1 MRRNWLEWFVLA
13 LSMGAILA
21 VATVLLLDGVGGA
34 SDPPDPRVELRM
46 EEARESEVGWI
57 LPATV
62 TNQGDQ
68 AAEAITLEAT
78 AMVDG
83 EEETS
88 EVSID
93 FLPADSEVDVEI
105 GFSGPPESEVQVRLV
120 GQRLP

>member
-1 MRRNWLEWFVLA
+1 MRRNWLEWVVLA
-13 LSMGAILA
+13 LSIGAILT

-46 EEARESEVGWI
+46 EEARESDVGWI

-62 TNQGDQ
+62 TNEGDQ

>member
-1 MRRNWLEWFVLA
+1 MRRNWLEWVVLA
-13 LSMGAILA
+13 LSIGAILT
-21 VATVLLLDGVGGA
+21 VATVLLVDGVGGA
-34 SDPPDPRVELRM
+34 SDPPNPRVELRM
-46 EEARESEVGWI
+46 EEARESDVGWI

-62 TNQGDQ
+62 TNEGDQ

>member
-1 MRRNWLEWFVLA
+1 MRRNWLEWVVLA
-13 LSMGAILA
+13 LSIGAILT
-21 VATVLLLDGVGGA
+21 VATVLLVDGVGGA
-34 SDPPDPRVELRM
+34 SDPPNPRVELRM
-46 EEARESEVGWI
+46 EEARESDVGWI

-62 TNQGDQ
+62 TNEGDQ

-105 GFSGPPESEVQVRLV
+105 GFSGPPESGVQGRLG

>member
-78 AMVDG
+78 AIVDG

>member
-1 MRRNWLEWFVLA
+1 MRRNWLEWVVLA
-13 LSMGAILA
+13 LSIGAILT

-46 EEARESEVGWI
+46 EEARESDVGWI